1 MNKAIFI
8 PVRLSSTRFPRKA
21 IKKLDGKTC
30 LEYLINRIKQIKNV
44 DLIVLCTTTELID
57 DKLEELAEKLNIE
70 CFRGSKNDILKR
82 YLDASEQFKV
92 DLIINVDGD
101 DIFCELDF
109 IEITLNEMTKMKND
123 IIIWKNMPIGTT
135 PIGIKVDA
143 IKKICSVKDVNNTD
157 TGWLR
162 LFTKTHMFKVK
173 YLTSYDPEKLHPNL
187 RLTLD
192 YPQDLEFFKKILEKL
207 CEPIR
212 LKDIVKLVKNEP
224 KLLEINS
231 YLSDMWK
238 KNFEMKSTKIKIK
251 DLDDINL

>member
-8 PVRLSSTRFPRKA
+8 PVRLSSTRFPKKA
-21 IKKLDGKTC
+21 IKELNGDTC
-30 LEYLINRIKQIKNV
+30 LEYLINRIKRIKNI

-57 DKLEELAEKLNIE
+57 DKLEEFAKKLNIE
-70 CFRGSKNDILKR
+70 CFRGSKKDILKR
-82 YLDASEQFKV
+82 YLYASKRFNV

-109 IEITLNEMTKMKND
+109 IEITLNELTKMKND

-143 IKKICSVKDVNNTD
+143 LKKICSVKDVNDTD
-157 TGWLR
+157 TGWPR
-162 LFTKTHMFKVK
+162 LFTKTHVFKVK
-173 YLTSYDPEKLHPNL
+173 YLTSHNPEELHPNL

-207 CEPIR
+207 PEPIT
-212 LKDIVKLVKNEP
+212 LKDIVKLVQKEP

-231 YLSDMWK
+231 YLSNIWK
-238 KNFEMKSTKIKIK
+238 QNFKRKSTIVKLKK
-251 DLDDINL
+251 YSLSN